1 MSVHRT
7 YLDDISKIMA
17 LTTIPK
23 ENWNEAWRDL
33 AQDTTKWKKLTK
45 KWLVKQRHEEKNK
58 VWSKQAEI
66 TPGENHFTGQKNN
79 EETNNNALRRRIS
92 RWMRPNELSVLTAN
106 RSL

>member
-23 ENWNEAWRDL
+23 ENWNGAWRDL
-33 AQDTTKWKKLTK
+33 AQDATKWKKLTK
-45 KWLVKQRHEEKNK
+45 KWLLKQRHEEKNK

-66 TPGENHFTGQKNN
+66 TPGGKSFHRAEKQRRDQQRP
-79 EETNNNALRRRIS
+79 RRRIS
-92 RWMRPNELSVLTAN
+92 RLMRPNELSVLIAA
-106 RSL
+106 RSS